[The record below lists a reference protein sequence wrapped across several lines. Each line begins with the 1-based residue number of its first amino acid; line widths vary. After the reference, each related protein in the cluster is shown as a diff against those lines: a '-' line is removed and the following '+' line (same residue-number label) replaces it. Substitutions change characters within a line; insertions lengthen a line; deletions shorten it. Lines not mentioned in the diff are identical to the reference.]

1 MLPARDI
8 LSHMQIKVEHK
19 DGDMLLVNADF
30 ANILEFNGVKSFEDL
45 WKITGESVKNIL
57 KERGTERVFLKSPE
71 GLSLMEA
78 YIKRYKPE
86 PFKSRLKNMLSLRP
100 SLFPGARNEWEAII
114 EFHRRNLPTM
124 QPIACGASGGN
135 SCILSLGIT
144 DYVRASELF
153 ARFAKGDRVRRRRII
168 RSIAELAGGMHLAKM
183 AHQDFYLVHMF
194 VREKEDDSVFLIDLQ
209 RVVFEQ
215 SFSERWRVKD
225 LAQLLFSADKLVSST
240 DILYFWKVY
249 TGIAGARLYNDSSLI
264 GRIFRKAAR
273 IGRHAG

>member
-1 MLPARDI
+1 
-8 LSHMQIKVEHK
+8 MQIKVEHK
-19 DGDMLLVNADF
+19 DGGKLLVNADF
-30 ANILEFNGVKSFEDL
+30 AKILEFNGVKSFEDL
-45 WKITGESVKNIL
+45 WRISGESVKNIL
-57 KERGTERVFLKSPE
+57 RERGTERVFLKSPE
-71 GLSLMEA
+71 GGAPVEA
-78 YIKRYKPE
+78 YIKRYRPE

-124 QPIACGASGGN
+124 QPIACGASGGD

-144 DYVRASELF
+144 DYVRASDLF
-153 ARFAKGDRVRRRRII
+153 AKFAKGDRGRRRKLI
-168 RSIAELAGGMHLAKM
+168 RRIAELAAGMHLAKM

-209 RVVFEQ
+209 RVIFEQ

-225 LAQLLFSADKLVSST
+225 LAQLLFSADKLVSRT
-240 DILYFWKVY
+240 DILYFWKNY
-249 TGIAGARLYNDSSLI
+249 TGTFGSRFYRDKSLV
-264 GRIFRKAAR
+264 GRIFRKADR